1 MIVGA
6 ATLRERGLARWF
18 DNRLADRRCYKSR
31 VPQHVVGTEAHL
43 APGAAAPKIGEPTGW
58 RLAAACWQ
66 KGGTMKGPGMRLD
79 LDVRRV
85 WECPECHRQMRSEGN
100 ATSRI
105 CGCTREGVAMRLV
118 ELPRPKPQVRVPDPA
133 TAESEETQLADF
145 PTDIP
150 VHPPVKRAPPVP
162 DNPDFP
168 AVNWNREPAQD
179 QEPPA
184 EPAE

>member
-6 ATLRERGLARWF
+6 ARVRERVSYS
-18 DNRLADRRCYKSR
+18 DNRLGTARRPEWNWASNSSS
-31 VPQHVVGTEAHL
+31 HL
-43 APGAAAPKIGEPTGW
+43 AAGTAVPKIGGTNRDV
-58 RLAAACWQ
+58 RLRWPAGN

-85 WECPECHRQMRSEGN
+85 WECPECHRQMRSDGQ

-118 ELPRPKPQVRVPDPA
+118 ELPRPKPQVRVPEPPNP
-133 TAESEETQLADF
+133 ESDETQLADF

-150 VHPPVKRAPPVP
+150 VHPPVKRAPPTNP
-162 DNPDFP
+162 DDPDFP
-168 AVNWNREPAQD
+168 AVSWNREPAPD
-179 QEPPA
+179 DKPPA
-184 EPAE
+184 DPVQ